1 MAYTVSATG
10 WTWDYVEW
18 QLDIPRLLAL
28 NAHWSR
34 LPPPALQL
42 ARIAAAIGLKSDA
55 VPAAPTTPAAQEEQ
69 AGSLMEM
76 FPTAP
81 AQPFLSAEE
90 YLRQKNAGVAPHL
103 SNDHGQQ

>member
-1 MAYTVSATG
+1 MAYTVGATG

-34 LPPPALQL
+34 LPPPSLQL
-42 ARIAAAIGLKSDA
+42 ARIAAALGLKPD
-55 VPAAPTTPAAQEEQ
+55 AAPATQATPAVREEQ
-69 AGSLMEM
+69 GASLMEM

-90 YLRQKNAGVAPHL
+90 YLRQKTAGVAPHL
-103 SNDHGQQ
+103 SNDHGQ